1 MMFTE
6 IKQKPFEY
14 LILLLL
20 LLISALAFIYFSYD
34 SFIQRRVIYISAAAY
49 FMWSLYHHYRR
60 GDLQPSIVIE
70 YLLIGIFGIVLLSS
84 TLF

>member
-14 LILLLL
+14 LILLFLL
-20 LLISALAFIYFSYD
+20 TISAFAFIYFSYD
-34 SFIQRRVIYISAAAY
+34 SFIQRRVIYFSAGTY
-49 FMWSLYHHYRR
+49 FLWSLYHHYRR

-70 YLLIGIFGIVLLSS
+70 YLLIGILGIVLLSS